1 MKRKAES
8 EDDPSAGA
16 SEPQLPSSLKLYYF
30 NIKGKGEPI
39 RLICSYSGL
48 KLDDHRFASRD
59 EFIALK
65 ESSILPFGQVPML
78 EVKYGGSLENN
89 TKKTDDEES
98 STSANHHHKI
108 VQSATIMRFLGKI
121 TGLYPT
127 TLSEDE
133 LMLAT
138 KIDALLDQETDAF
151 TGVTVLT
158 YSQRFGL
165 DLTDEQKDSSYELV
179 NTETLPKHLWNVE
192 KVLSMSKSGWLADT
206 AEPSICDFV
215 WACRLQSLASKKEL
229 STKIQNLED
238 FPNLK
243 AFVDKFFDLKQIKD
257 YYEKEARNA

>member
-1 MKRKAES
+1 MTMKRKADS
-8 EDDPSAGA
+8 

-30 NIKGKGEPI
+30 DIPGKGEPI
-39 RLICSYSGL
+39 RLLCSYADL
-48 KLDDHRFASRD
+48 ALDDHRFASRD
-59 EFIALK
+59 EFKALK

-78 EVKYGGSLENN
+78 EVKYDESLEND
-89 TKKTDDEES
+89 TKKTDDGKALA
-98 STSANHHHKI
+98 STNHHYRI
-108 VQSATIMRFLGKI
+108 VQSSAIMRYLGRI

-127 TLSEDE
+127 TLSEDD
-133 LMLAT
+133 LMMAT
-138 KIDALLDQETDAF
+138 KIDAFLDQETDAF

-179 NTETLPKHLWNVE
+179 NTQTLPNHLWNLE

-229 STKIQNLED
+229 STKIQNLDD

-243 AFVDKFFDLKQIKD
+243 AFVDKFYNLKKIKD
-257 YYEKEARNA
+257 YYEKKTGNE